1 MSGIGV
7 TGGCQLLDVGLGAEL
22 GSSAGA
28 EITLT
33 LEPSLQPSVVLFTT
47 PGGDA
52 NLGELGPEDGADER
66 TVSCWSQLF
75 SEHQTVCTLV
85 VKKGYLNKV
94 LMSSSCL

>member
-52 NLGELGPEDGADER
+52 NLGERGLRMGRTKGQSHAGANFFQSIR
-66 TVSCWSQLF
+66 QFVTWRLRKA
-75 SEHQTVCTLV
+75 T
-85 VKKGYLNKV
+85 
-94 LMSSSCL
+94 

>member
-52 NLGELGPEDGADER
+52 NLGERGLRMGQTKGQSHAGANFFRASD
-66 TVSCWSQLF
+66 SLYP
-75 SEHQTVCTLV
+75 
-85 VKKGYLNKV
+85 GG
-94 LMSSSCL
+94 

>member
-22 GSSAGA
+22 GSSEGA

-52 NLGELGPEDGADER
+52 NLGEQGLRMGPKGQSHAGANFFQNIR
-66 TVSCWSQLF
+66 QFVPWWLRKAT
-75 SEHQTVCTLV
+75 
-85 VKKGYLNKV
+85 
-94 LMSSSCL
+94 